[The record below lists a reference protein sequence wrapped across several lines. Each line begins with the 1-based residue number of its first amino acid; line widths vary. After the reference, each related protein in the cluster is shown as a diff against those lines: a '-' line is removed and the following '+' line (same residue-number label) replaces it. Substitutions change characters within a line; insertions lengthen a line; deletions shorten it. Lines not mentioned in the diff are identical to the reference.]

1 MSYLHLKVKCHDRS
15 ECTGS
20 TNSKSK
26 YMRFGDSFVAL
37 EASLGWND
45 NIHNDLQ
52 LVKVGFIHMHEAQS
66 GQD

>member
-1 MSYLHLKVKCHDRS
+1 MSLLHLKVKCHDRS
-15 ECTGS
+15 VCIGS

-26 YMRFGDSFVAL
+26 DMRLGGLFVTL

-45 NIHNDLQ
+45 NIHNDSQ
-52 LVKVGFIHMHEAQS
+52 LDKVGFIYIHEAHS